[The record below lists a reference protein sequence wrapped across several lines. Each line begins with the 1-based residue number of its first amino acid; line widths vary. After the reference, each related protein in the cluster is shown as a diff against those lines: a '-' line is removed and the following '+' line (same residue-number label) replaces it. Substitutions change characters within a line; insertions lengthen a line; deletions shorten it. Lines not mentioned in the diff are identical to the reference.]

1 MWPLEAKLEIGMG
14 MDMEAEGVS
23 AFTNINYLDPKEAIF
38 ATTDGGLLSLQ
49 VGDRYYSKVDL
60 YQAFPFSLEHQY
72 LSVRDE
78 NGEEIGM
85 IKDLREFPP
94 QSQKAIRTEL
104 NWRYYA
110 PKIIRVLT
118 LKDEFGHLYWDVE
131 TNYGFRK
138 FVTRARD
145 EGIYPIADGRL
156 LIVDMTGNRYE
167 IEDYRRLDA
176 KSLRFLEPYI

>member
-1 MWPLEAKLEIGMG
+1 
-14 MDMEAEGVS
+14 
-23 AFTNINYLDPKEAIF
+23 
-38 ATTDGGLLSLQ
+38 
-49 VGDRYYSKVDL
+49 
-60 YQAFPFSLEHQY
+60 
-72 LSVRDE
+72 
-78 NGEEIGM
+78 M

-156 LIVDMTGNRYE
+156 LIVDMTGNR
-167 IEDYRRLDA
+167 
-176 KSLRFLEPYI
+176 